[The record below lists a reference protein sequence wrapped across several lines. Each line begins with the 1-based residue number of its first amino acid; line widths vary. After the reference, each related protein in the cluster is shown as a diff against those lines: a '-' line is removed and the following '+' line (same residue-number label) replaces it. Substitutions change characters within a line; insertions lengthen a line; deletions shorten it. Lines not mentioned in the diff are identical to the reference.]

1 MRYIT
6 LTLLLLITSNS
17 LSQEK
22 VSLGIFQ
29 DARLMFLG
37 DHRGN
42 GPGTMDA
49 IIRFKVEGKQNKIGY
64 FVYFFNYEQ
73 ANLAST
79 FKRYSLSVGHTFNTI
94 NLRNNFLN
102 RFEFTPIVGYGM
114 LHRNRN
120 NSVDKYYNWSFSEET
135 AFRISPFMKISLLT
149 QLMQRSDL
157 KRKKTNNRRI
167 ARFSCFIGTV
177 FNLVN
182 MGTKKSSYY
191 F

>member
-1 MRYIT
+1 MRHIT
-6 LTLLLLITSNS
+6 IILLFLIANNS
-17 LSQEK
+17 SSQEK
-22 VSLGIFQ
+22 FSFGIFQ

-37 DHRGN
+37 DERGN

-49 IIRFKVEGKQNKIGY
+49 IFRFKLEGNQKKTGY
-64 FVYFFNYEQ
+64 FVYFLNYEQ

-79 FKRYSLSVGHTFNTI
+79 FKRYSLSVGYTFNTI

-102 RFEFTPIVGYGM
+102 KFEFTPIIGYGI
-114 LHRNRN
+114 LHRNRI
-120 NSVDKYYNWSFSEET
+120 NSLDKYSNWSFGEET
-135 AFRISPFMKISLLT
+135 AFRVNSFMKISLLT

-177 FNLVN
+177 FNLVR
-182 MGTKKSSYY
+182 MSAKKTNYY